1 MRRLAAALTLLS
13 QLWLGWAAV
22 GEGPRGSVTPP
33 EARQQAGHLEA
44 RTPSVAIDGLTGTA
58 VGSGS
63 LLARLAFDTGRLAP
77 RDSLAGGRSAA
88 RLAVAAHAHRVLVER
103 SDPQRKPSPLLGY
116 RSRGRG
122 S

>member
-33 EARQQAGHLEA
+33 EAGHLEA

-58 VGSGS
+58 GGSGS
-63 LLARLAFDTGRLAP
+63 LLARLTFDTGRLAP